1 MENTKKCAIKWKKYL
16 NNIQAFIR
24 QVAASKQLTDV
35 SIVCEDPETGRFLKL
50 RAHKFVLCALS
61 SYFSK
66 YFANDDGNTSSIFMQ
81 GIPYQYMT
89 YLLDFMYFGEIQIPS
104 KLLEKF
110 LDYGNQLRVEGL
122 QGVTYSAIVSARD
135 SSQNENTASKIEP
148 PAKKANPRKRA
159 SDGPAKSPVAKKSA
173 IVDSTGPVRTI
184 RVTSSIEPVESGL
197 GASLDESATEPMDEP
212 EPRQTD
218 KSLLGENGSPGKRR
232 ESPQKKIETPLE
244 REESPRKRGESPMKR
259 KEALQKTE
267 GPLENDDT
275 IKTDMLDDPPNGLDV
290 PAQLDETPTVGQ
302 KALKTSASAGILAIK
317 SEPVDEGYSALQNG
331 SPASTPSGV
340 IKPRK
345 KRSYVRRKPETD
357 PVQSGEPQPQPLP
370 SDNETPTPSKAAPD
384 TTAREFA
391 SWPNT
396 SADAASTA
404 GLAPMA
410 DGAPTPSEPATLN
423 GPPTSSEP
431 DTTDSAP
438 AVADFERPA
447 DPPSNTKD
455 SPPAVPDVSSVEESQ
470 TTVTDATPVASPS
483 AGQVKRSRSSKK
495 PSRNKNAID
504 TLQNGISPMAGDMTP
519 TNQNRTASVD
529 GSADTPTNQVK
540 KKARASKK
548 RASAVGVADGS
559 NSAGSSPIVD
569 DLQTQVDSSGTTSPK
584 VKAKRQPRS
593 AKKRAILLA
602 ALEGTSTAE
611 EHMPPADV
619 LEKLPT
625 NQNLL
630 LGDKANIP
638 ENIPDSYPSNADDST
653 ADAGPAVDTAGLASE
668 LRGEEESMHEF
679 QKEQEADSDVSPKR
693 SRTIKKPARLLDK
706 NFVEDDCALAKK
718 RRPNPFFIF
727 CSETRPALREQFP
740 GEGLTAIQKRLSSM
754 WSEFDP
760 YTKAKYQRDE
770 D

>member
-1 MENTKKCAIKWKKYL
+1 M
-16 NNIQAFIR
+16 
-24 QVAASKQLTDV
+24 
-35 SIVCEDPETGRFLKL
+35 
-50 RAHKFVLCALS
+50 
-61 SYFSK
+61 
-66 YFANDDGNTSSIFMQ
+66 
-81 GIPYQYMT
+81 YMH
-89 YLLDFMYFGEIQIPS
+89 FQIPS

-184 RVTSSIEPVESGL
+184 RVTSSIEPVAGGL

-218 KSLLGENGSPGKRR
+218 KSLLGENVSPGKRR

-259 KEALQKTE
+259 KEALRKTE

-317 SEPVDEGYSALQNG
+317 SEPVDEGYSASQNG

-345 KRSYVRRKPETD
+345 KRSYVRRKP
-357 PVQSGEPQPQPLP
+357 
-370 SDNETPTPSKAAPD
+370 
-384 TTAREFA
+384 FA

-410 DGAPTPSEPATLN
+410 DGAPTPSEPATID
-423 GPPTSSEP
+423 GPPTSSER
-431 DTTDSAP
+431 DTTYSAP
-438 AVADFERPA
+438 AVADFEQPA
-447 DPPSNTKD
+447 DPPSKMKD
-455 SPPAVPDVSSVEESQ
+455 LSPAVPDVSLVEESQ

-483 AGQVKRSRSSKK
+483 AGQ
-495 PSRNKNAID
+495 
-504 TLQNGISPMAGDMTP
+504 
-519 TNQNRTASVD
+519 
-529 GSADTPTNQVK
+529 
-540 KKARASKK
+540 
-548 RASAVGVADGS
+548 
-559 NSAGSSPIVD
+559 
-569 DLQTQVDSSGTTSPK
+569 
-584 VKAKRQPRS
+584 AKRPPRS

-630 LGDKANIP
+630 LSDKANIP
-638 ENIPDSYPSNADDST
+638 YGWFFMNDELSQGIPSKCCRNIAFKFNIRYVIENHCNND
-653 ADAGPAVDTAGLASE
+653 E
-668 LRGEEESMHEF
+668 LS
-679 QKEQEADSDVSPKR
+679 K
-693 SRTIKKPARLLDK
+693 
-706 NFVEDDCALAKK
+706 
-718 RRPNPFFIF
+718 
-727 CSETRPALREQFP
+727 
-740 GEGLTAIQKRLSSM
+740 
-754 WSEFDP
+754 
-760 YTKAKYQRDE
+760 
-770 D
+770 